1 VNGAPWPTDGQN
13 PAPRVKLIDQ
23 NISPSAFDYTSA
35 QSMPSKTVGPPLSV
49 TIVAQNEERT
59 IARVLAAV
67 KDIADEIVFLDSG
80 STDRT
85 PEIAKSFGVCFYHQD
100 WLGYAEQKNKAIDL
114 ASGEWILSLDADEV
128 LTPALANEI
137 RELLERG
144 VPDDI
149 AGFKIPRVLYI
160 GDTPVRGGGF
170 YPDAQLRLIRKGK
183 GRFQPRVVHES
194 IKLGGKVKRL
204 KNDML
209 HYAYTDIAQFAE
221 TMDRYAR
228 LSAQHYL
235 DYENTAW
242 RRSRLNEVLNP
253 MWTFFYRE
261 IVRGGFLHG
270 ALCWRLN
277 VIYAGYVR
285 KKARYFR
292 ELRSAKKLSR

>member
-1 VNGAPWPTDGQN
+1 MYNMGSNMAAP
-13 PAPRVKLIDQ
+13 
-23 NISPSAFDYTSA
+23 
-35 QSMPSKTVGPPLSV
+35 QSMTTKTGGPPLSV

-59 IARVLAAV
+59 IAAVLAAV
-67 KDIADEIVFLDSG
+67 PDIADETVFLDSG

-85 PEIAKSFGVCFYHQD
+85 AEIAKSFGVRFYHQD
-100 WLGYAEQKNKAIDL
+100 WLGYAEQKNNAIDL

-128 LTPALANEI
+128 LTPALEVEI
-137 RELLERG
+137 RDIMKRG

-160 GDTPVRGGGF
+160 GDSAVRGGGF

-194 IKLGGKVKRL
+194 IKVEGQVRQL

-209 HYAYTDIAQFAE
+209 HYAYKDVEQFAQ
-221 TMDRYAR
+221 TMDQYAR
-228 LSAQHYL
+228 LSARQYFEH
-235 DYENTAW
+235 ENTEW
-242 RRSRLNEVLNP
+242 RSSQLNELLNP
-253 MWTFFYRE
+253 LWTFFYRQ

-285 KKARYFR
+285 KKVKY
-292 ELRSAKKLSR
+292 LRQLVNEQKR

>member
-1 VNGAPWPTDGQN
+1 MT
-13 PAPRVKLIDQ
+13 
-23 NISPSAFDYTSA
+23 T
-35 QSMPSKTVGPPLSV
+35 KTGGPPLSV
-49 TIVAQNEERT
+49 TIVAQDEERT
-59 IARVLAAV
+59 VAQVLASV
-67 KDIADEIVFLDSG
+67 QEIADEIIFLDSG

-85 PEIAKSFGVCFYHQD
+85 VDIAKKFGVRFYEQP

-128 LTPALANEI
+128 LTPPLVDEI
-137 RELLERG
+137 RGLLKRG
-144 VPDDI
+144 VPEEI

-160 GDTPVRGGGF
+160 GDVPVRGGGF
-170 YPDAQLRLIRKGK
+170 YPDAQLRLIRKGR

-194 IKLGGKVKRL
+194 IKVNGKVKQL
-204 KNDML
+204 KNAML
-209 HYAYTDIAQFAE
+209 HYAYKDVAQFAD

-235 DYENTAW
+235 EHENTAW

-253 MWTFFYRE
+253 LWTFFYRE

-277 VIYAGYVR
+277 VIYADYVR
-285 KKARYFR
+285 EKVRSFRRLSKAGD
-292 ELRSAKKLSR
+292 LSHRA